1 MALPQ
6 VVTAEMGEMGQAP
19 RLNLTTNIIKMD
31 RVAPMVATG
40 GMVVQQ
46 TMRPEVL
53 PVMEVTMTSQNICK
67 RYRTL
72 LRCFTLIKVLHS
84 DTGGFN
90 ALRLCLS
97 GITDPFSLFLM
108 VETAGTVVRVK
119 TEGMAVTAVM
129 LAQAPIQMAEM
140 AEMAAQ
146 TEPMRVLAASAGRVA
161 VAGMRE
167 DMMVLPG

>member
-1 MALPQ
+1 M
-6 VVTAEMGEMGQAP
+6 
-19 RLNLTTNIIKMD
+19 
-31 RVAPMVATG
+31 
-40 GMVVQQ
+40 
-46 TMRPEVL
+46 
-53 PVMEVTMTSQNICK
+53 
-67 RYRTL
+67 
-72 LRCFTLIKVLHS
+72 VLHS

-97 GITDPFSLFLM
+97 GIPDPFSLFLM
-108 VETAGTVVRVK
+108 VETAGTVVRGK

-129 LAQAPIQMAEM
+129 LAQAPTQMVEM

-146 TEPMRVLAASAGRVA
+146 TEPMRALAASAGRVA